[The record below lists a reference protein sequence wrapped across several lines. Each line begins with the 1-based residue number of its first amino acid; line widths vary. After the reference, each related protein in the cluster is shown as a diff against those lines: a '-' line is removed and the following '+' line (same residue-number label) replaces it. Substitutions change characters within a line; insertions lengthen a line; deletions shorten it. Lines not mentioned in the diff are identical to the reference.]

1 MKLLVKSVWE
11 GNFMLKVK
19 TKNTAG
25 NVIAVMFPA
34 ETLQSLGISGGDEI
48 DVTATGDALILRPV
62 TQESPDIQK
71 ATEKVFSR
79 WDKVFTELAK
89 GTEADK

>member
-1 MKLLVKSVWE
+1 
-11 GNFMLKVK
+11 MLKVK

-34 ETLQSLGISGGDEI
+34 ETLQSLGIYGGDEI
-48 DVTATGDALILRPV
+48 DVTATGDALILRPI
-62 TQESPDIQK
+62 TQESLDVQK

>member
-1 MKLLVKSVWE
+1 
-11 GNFMLKVK
+11 MLKVK
-19 TKNTAG
+19 TENAAG
-25 NVIAVMFPA
+25 NVISVMFPA

-48 DVTATGDALILRPV
+48 DVTATKDYLILRPV
-62 TQESPDIQK
+62 TQGDSDIQK

-79 WDKVFTELAK
+79 WDKVFTELAR